1 MNLVMRHSSHKS
13 QLHLNT
19 KVYKDETRMHRIIC
33 AVKAVPNSKNG
44 HMLDARKRKGS
55 N

>member
-19 KVYKDETRMHRIIC
+19 KVYKDETRMLIC